1 MVTMVTG
8 AIAGMIGGM
17 LAGIA
22 LARYLG

>member
-1 MVTMVTG
+1 MVTG

-22 LARYLG
+22 LARCLN